1 MNAFKKHRAKLAA
14 VILALVMVLGLSV
27 NAFAEETVEVTESG
41 PSGTPVPTGGEEA
54 IPEETPEAGDE
65 GTVEE
70 TPEETPE
77 EIPEDVTPEDEID
90 KAATDVFTRV
100 YEFVA
105 AYSAEIASYVATAVM
120 IVYAFYQKNKNG
132 VFFSG
137 IRKLLETQG
146 DTRDVTNEVFSGQ
159 KDLTEKLDAA
169 LEQMTVLTEEIK
181 ADKAEIAELK
191 KTLAANA
198 VETMSVLEVLHI
210 AYINNPNIPQSM
222 KNLITAKYAG
232 VLTKINNDEG
242 LSRAFKEMR
251 EILGIEGGE
260 DDEGEAD

>member
-1 MNAFKKHRAKLAA
+1 MNVFKKHGAKLAS

-27 NAFAEETVEVTESG
+27 DAFAEETVEVPEEEQIVEETTPTE
-41 PSGTPVPTGGEEA
+41 GEEA

-65 GTVEE
+65 GTGEE
-70 TPEETPE
+70 TPEEV
-77 EIPEDVTPEDEID
+77 PEDVTPDGEID

-146 DTRDVTNEVFSGQ
+146 DTRDVTNEVFSRQ

-169 LEQMTVLTEEIK
+169 LEQMTVLTDEIK
-181 ADKAEIAELK
+181 ADKKEIAELK

-198 VETMSVLEVLHI
+198 VETMSVLEILHI
-210 AYINNPNIPQSM
+210 AYINNPQIPDSM

-232 VLTKINNDEG
+232 VLGKINDDEG
-242 LSRAFKEMR
+242 LKRAFKEMR
-251 EILGIEGGE
+251 KILGIEGGE
-260 DDEGEAD
+260 DDEGEAN